1 MKDFTVG
8 KRLRR
13 DGGPHVPNEFKV
25 RLLRLEERRQ
35 QRMTLKILYERKAAS
50 VCGIRDRLVLERQ
63 AE

>member
-1 MKDFTVG
+1 
-8 KRLRR
+8 
-13 DGGPHVPNEFKV
+13 V

-35 QRMTLKILYERKAAS
+35 QRMTLIILYERKAAS